1 MPSNYNMPSNYK
13 LSFGNYVFP
22 ATLRPDGGSVDVD
35 LGESELPRQD
45 GSVTQVGRTKSRT
58 LKITG
63 DIQGDTPGELW
74 TGLDLLRGC
83 CARGTAGK
91 LYFGR
96 DDRFYNAQVESY
108 SEAYTD
114 GLLWGSVATLSIGF
128 KAASPFAL
136 ANAPDT
142 VNFPAGGSPSGSTPV
157 ETWIIDPDGDAN
169 VRVLP
174 AWSITIGAAGTGPLT
189 LSNAATLEACT
200 LSGPFAA
207 GDVIVLTRD
216 GYTVTQNGLPNFAL
230 LSGRI
235 PMIVPDPNTIS
246 LTAGGTSTVSAFS
259 ATYTPRW
266 A

>member
-1 MPSNYNMPSNYK
+1 MSTYR

-22 ATLRPDGGSVDVD
+22 STLRPDGGESDVD

-58 LKITG
+58 LKIVG
-63 DIQGDTPGELW
+63 DIEGETAAELW

-83 CARGTAGK
+83 CAKGTVGK

-96 DDRFYNAQVESY
+96 DDRYYSAQVETF
-108 SEAYTD
+108 SETYTE
-114 GLLWGSVATLSIGF
+114 GMLFGVVASLSLGF

-136 ANAPDT
+136 ANAADT
-142 VNFPAGGSPSGSTPV
+142 VNFPAGGSPWTL
-157 ETWIIDPDGDAN
+157 DPDGDAN

-174 AWSITIGAAGTGPLT
+174 AWSITVGAAGTGPLT
-189 LSNAATLEACT
+189 LTNAATLETCSLA
-200 LSGPFAA
+200 GPFAA
-207 GDVIVLTRD
+207 GDVLVLTRD

-235 PMIVPDPNTIS
+235 PMIVPGANALS
-246 LTAGGTSTVSAFS
+246 LTAGGTATVSDFR